1 MQPDEIVTPWAKS
14 SYSNTGANCVEVA
27 HTSSGHV
34 AVRDSKD
41 PRGPQLRF
49 TPDEWTA
56 FVSGIRSGEFE

>member
-1 MQPDEIVTPWAKS
+1 MRPDAIVIPWAKS
-14 SYSNTGANCVEVA
+14 SYSNSGANCVEVA
-27 HTSSGHV
+27 RTSLGQV

-49 TPDEWTA
+49 TLDEWTA

>member
-1 MQPDEIVTPWAKS
+1 MQSDEIVTPWAKS
-14 SYSNTGANCVEVA
+14 SYSNSGANCVEVA
-27 HTSSGHV
+27 RTSLGHV

-49 TPDEWTA
+49 TLDEWTA